1 MPPHLRSASI
11 GLCLVLFIGF
21 STEGIAM
28 SIFSRPTEELVIC
41 SEMRGKLTF
50 QGQPAAGAKI
60 VRWSAWKD
68 HEGESETFYAD
79 EHGNFLLP
87 EKREVVKK
95 GPLDFLAQFVGK
107 QLVTVTYRGA
117 EYEIWYSSK
126 LSPEKN
132 SEYGGVPTNFRCE
145 LTDEPE
151 HKPLDGLLLSVA
163 CKWDVINQ
171 ESEN

>member
-1 MPPHLRSASI
+1 MPPHLRPASI
-11 GLCLVLFIGF
+11 GLCFVFFIGC

-87 EKREVVKK
+87 EKRAVVKK
-95 GPLDFLAQFVGK
+95 GPLDFLADRK
-107 QLVTVTYRGA
+107 STRLN
-117 EYEIWYSSK
+117 SSHVAISYAVFCLK
-126 LSPEKN
+126 KKKKEN
-132 SEYGGVPTNFRCE
+132 
-145 LTDEPE
+145 
-151 HKPLDGLLLSVA
+151 KPDDA
-163 CKWDVINQ
+163 R
-171 ESEN
+171 